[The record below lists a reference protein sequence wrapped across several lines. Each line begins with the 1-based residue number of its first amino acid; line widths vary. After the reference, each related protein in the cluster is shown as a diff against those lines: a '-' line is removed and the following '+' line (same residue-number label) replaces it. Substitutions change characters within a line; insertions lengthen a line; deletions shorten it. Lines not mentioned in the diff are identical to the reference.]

1 MASKVPVPLPT
12 VLMSVRAWLGA
23 PGREAVQLQLIL
35 GPDSLRDFRLSVR
48 GLTGTVV
55 TDFKLSDV
63 SYEQKSSKCHEL
75 LVPGLPGSSIQFC
88 FDDEREAQKWWTV
101 LSSSLRETRKDS
113 LIQGN
118 GGTKPPAVDKPAILG
133 NKNVYKCL
141 SEDAAEVSMDL
152 CTKEDLGLHL
162 SRAIECGDQELA
174 LKFAVALAKQKVPL
188 QVQLKQSCYPKTEI
202 CMKVGVEDAS
212 DSVNISTYVQ
222 PHTTVAMLKQQIFR
236 EHQFHPSIQRWIIGQ
251 CLCSDDRT
259 VASYGIKR
267 DGDTAFLYLLTAKQ
281 MKLGVPDP
289 YLSVNPPQPHVS
301 ALTKQRSN
309 TLPHRPAPKPNV
321 GQRMEHTGRVNIVDV
336 ANKLHLPMESLSLSA
351 TPPPAQAGWSC
362 SVCTFINKPTRPGCE
377 MCSSTRPSTYVV
389 PEEYKPD
396 EKERRRLQMEQD
408 SLQQYKKALDE
419 ERSQNFQHLLQLDN
433 EVLIPNQEPI
443 ECRICFSEVPVGGG
457 VLLRECLHSFCR
469 ECLRQ
474 LVNCCEEPEVSC
486 PFRDETY
493 GCNSKLQQRE
503 IPGREVQHNIR
514 GRQTPAQTDPFPSL
528 SLAVGVAGGVQSL
541 PGAGASAEGLHERL
555 YKRDATAYEWRH
567 CGLLQQGIPGMRKGP
582 AEFSAEDCGIIRE
595 GLRVYTE
602 WCRDYDK
609 KGLRGYTDEAAG
621 VLTQS
626 GICGQYKVHLAQ
638 TLVQTGEA
646 MYCPVC
652 QIIVQKKDGCDWIRC
667 TMCHTE
673 ICWVTKGP
681 RWGPQG
687 PGDTS
692 GGCQCNVNGKK
703 CDPRCQNCH

>member
-1 MASKVPVPLPT
+1 MAASKVPVPLPT
-12 VLMSVRAWLGA
+12 VLMSVRAWLGV
-23 PGREAVQLQLIL
+23 PGREAVQLQLVL
-35 GPDSLRDFRLSVR
+35 GPDSVRDFRLLVR
-48 GLTGTVV
+48 GLTGTPYPQ
-55 TDFKLSDV
+55 TL
-63 SYEQKSSKCHEL
+63 EIL
-75 LVPGLPGSSIQFC
+75 LEHGWAHAADRCDESGLPLQNFTTYSFLLILPT
-88 FDDEREAQKWWTV
+88 D
-101 LSSSLRETRKDS
+101 LP
-113 LIQGN
+113 IQGN
-118 GGTKPPAVDKPAILG
+118 GGSKPPVLDKPATPG
-133 NKNVYKCL
+133 NMNDYKCL
-141 SEDAAEVSMDL
+141 SAEAPEVPLDL

-162 SRAIECGDQELA
+162 SRAIECGDQESA
-174 LKFAVALAKQKVPL
+174 SKFAVALAKQKVPL
-188 QVQLKQSCYPKTEI
+188 QIQLKQSCYPKTEI

-222 PHTTVAMLKQQIFR
+222 PHTTISLLKQQIFR

-281 MKLGVPDP
+281 AKLGAQDP
-289 YLSVNPPQPHVS
+289 YLSVNPPQTPDS
-301 ALTKQRSN
+301 AVYKQRSN
-309 TLPHRPAPKPNV
+309 TLPPRPAPKPNT
-321 GQRMEHTGRVNIVDV
+321 GQRTERTGRVNLVDV
-336 ANKLHLPMESLSLSA
+336 ANKLYLELESLNLSA
-351 TPPPAQAGWSC
+351 APPPPPAQAGWSC

-377 MCSSTRPSTYVV
+377 MCSSNRPSTYVV

-396 EKERRRLQMEQD
+396 EKERRRLKMEQD
-408 SLQQYKKALDE
+408 SLQQYKKALEE
-419 ERSQNFQHLLQLDN
+419 ERSLNFQHLLQLDN

-443 ECRICFSEVPVGGG
+443 DCRICFSEVPVGGG

-486 PFRDETY
+486 PFRDETF

-503 IPGREVQHNIR
+503 IRALVSQEEYSRFLERGLVVAESRSQNSYHCRTADCRGWCIYEDSVNEFTCPICYAHNCLICKAIHDGMNCREYQDDLRTRAQNDAAA
-514 GRQTPAQTDPFPSL
+514 RQTNDML
-528 SLAVGVAGGVQSL
+528 
-541 PGAGASAEGLHERL
+541 
-555 YKRDATAYEWRH
+555 K
-567 CGLLQQGIPGMRKGP
+567 
-582 AEFSAEDCGIIRE
+582 
-595 GLRVYTE
+595 
-602 WCRDYDK
+602 
-609 KGLRGYTDEAAG
+609 
-621 VLTQS
+621 
-626 GICGQYKVHLAQ
+626 

-687 PGDTS
+687 PGDTL